1 MSARG
6 KVIGAAA
13 QLRLVDFSGPDFD
26 VDQFVVHAIGP
37 RLVGASVGGDVAASD
52 AAGPEAILEALLAAK
67 SEVDKL
73 RGDVDARV
81 KAAAGR
87 VDSLSERH
95 GKGVNALRQD
105 ADQVLRTVH
114 ELQGTVGSMG
124 AKAITM
130 GRHLDKIDQQRRRA
144 CDAAQ
149 AIRYAWAAIC
159 HLPCEH
165 KTA

>member
-1 MSARG
+1 MSARKG
-6 KVIGAAA
+6 A
-13 QLRLVDFSGPDFD
+13 QLRLVDFSGSDFD
-26 VDQFVVHAIGP
+26 VDQFVLHAIGP
-37 RLVGASVGGDVAASD
+37 RLAGASAGGDVVSPD
-52 AAGPEAILEALLAAK
+52 VAGYDPEPILEALLSAK

-81 KAAAGR
+81 QAAASR

-95 GKGVNALRQD
+95 GKGVDALRQD

-114 ELQGTVGSMG
+114 DLQGTVGSMG

-149 AIRYAWAAIC
+149 AIR
-159 HLPCEH
+159 
-165 KTA
+165 